1 MIDELEEQHR
11 RTRGDAL
18 NINSYI
24 SIGLL
29 ITIILG
35 CCYIKDGQ
43 RDNEVTRIKESAENA
58 KANSELKVQI
68 ANLSR
73 DMTDRARDRI
83 TFTEVWHWAVAL
95 QRANTEAGIKLIVPE
110 PQHETNQ

>member
-1 MIDELEEQHR
+1 MNGELEKP
-11 RTRGDAL
+11 GKPNGNGL

-29 ITIILG
+29 VTIILG

-43 RDNEVTRIKESAENA
+43 RDNEVTRVKESAENA
-58 KANSELKVQI
+58 KANAELKVQI

-83 TFTEVWHWAVAL
+83 TFTEVWHWAVSL

-110 PQHETNQ
+110 PQHEPQ

>member
-1 MIDELEEQHR
+1 MSDECEEQ
-11 RTRGDAL
+11 GKPGANGL
-18 NINSYI
+18 NVNSYI

-43 RDNEVTRIKESAENA
+43 RDNEVARIKESAENA
-58 KANSELKVQI
+58 KANAELKVQI

-73 DMTDRARDRI
+73 DMMDRARDRI

-110 PQHETNQ
+110 PQHEPQ